1 MTMKTIYILFLTLF
15 SVITLQA
22 QVDRSVMPT
31 PGPAPEINLGEPQSF
46 NLNNG
51 LKVLVVENHKL
62 PRVSMQL
69 SIDNP
74 PILEGDKAGT
84 ASLTGSLLGLGSK
97 NITKEA
103 FNEEIDFLGAR
114 LYFSSQGAYAQ
125 SLSKY
130 FSRMIE
136 LMADAAINPNFTQ
149 EEFDKEKDKLIT
161 GLKSEEKVVS
171 SISNRVQKALAYGKN
186 HPYGEFTTEASVNNI
201 TLGDVEEFYREYF
214 VPANAYLIVIG
225 DVNFEDVKTLTETYF
240 TSWTKAVPPSFS
252 YSQPV
257 NVPNTQI
264 NLVDMPNAVQSEI
277 TVQNTVNLKMK
288 DDDFIAAL
296 LANQILGGGSDS
308 RINLNLRE
316 DKGYTYGAYS
326 SLGNDKY
333 GPSRFAASVEVRN
346 TVTDSAVVEILK
358 ELELII
364 TQPVTEEEL
373 TTTKALY
380 AGSFIMALEEPET
393 IARYAL
399 NIETEDLPKD
409 FYKTFLERLDKVS
422 KEEVEA
428 AAKKYFNVR
437 NARII
442 VVGKGSDILTNLKNV
457 NFNGKKLPV
466 LSYSKTADRIETP
479 DYNAAIPTDVSA
491 QSVLEKYIEAIGGKS
506 KLEGVNTLA
515 MMAEAEMQGMK
526 LNLNIKKTSSD
537 QLMQDVQMMGN
548 SVSKQ
553 VLNGDKG
560 YMIIQGQRK
569 DLAGEE
575 IKTFKGESAPFSELL
590 LLSDNTITLEGMEMV
605 GDKNAY
611 KLKVGENKSAF
622 YDAETGLKLQEV
634 TITEM
639 QGQQIASTSNFEDY
653 KEVAGIL
660 FPYKIMQTVG
670 PQSFE
675 FIVSEIKVNDGVS
688 PSDFE

>member
-1 MTMKTIYILFLTLF
+1 MKNTYILLLTLF
-15 SVITLQA
+15 SFFAVQA
-22 QVDRSVMPT
+22 QVDRTVMPK

-130 FSRMIE
+130 FSRMME

-171 SISNRVQKALAYGKN
+171 SISSRVQRALAYGKN
-186 HPYGEFTTEASVNNI
+186 HPYGEFTTEATVNNI

-225 DVNFEDVKTLTETYF
+225 DVNFEEVKTLTETYF

-252 YSQPV
+252 YSQSK

-264 NLVDMPNAVQSEI
+264 NFVDMPNAVQSEI
-277 TVQNTVNLKMK
+277 TVQNIVNLKMK
-288 DDDFIAAL
+288 DDDYIASL
-296 LANQILGGGSDS
+296 LANEILGGGSDS
-308 RINLNLRE
+308 RLYSNLRE

-326 SLGNDKY
+326 SIGNDKY
-333 GPSRFAASVEVRN
+333 GPSRFRASAEVRN
-346 TVTDSAVVEILK
+346 MVTDSSVVEMLK
-358 ELELII
+358 ELELI
-364 TQPVTEEEL
+364 TTKPVTDEEL
-373 TTTKALY
+373 KNTKALY
-380 AGSFIMALEEPET
+380 AGSFIMALEDPET

-399 NIETEDLPKD
+399 NVEKENLPKD
-409 FYKTFLERLDKVS
+409 FYKTFLEKLDKVS
-422 KEEVEA
+422 KEEVET
-428 AAKKYFNVR
+428 AAKKYFNVD
-437 NARII
+437 NARVI
-442 VVGKGSDILTNLKNV
+442 VVGKGSDILANLENV
-457 NFNGKKLPV
+457 EFKGKKLPV
-466 LSYSKTADRIETP
+466 LAYSKTADRVDTP
-479 DYNAAIPTDVSA
+479 DYNAALPSDVSA
-491 QSVLEKYIEAIGGKS
+491 QSILEKYIEAIGGKS

-560 YMIIQGQRK
+560 YMVMQGQRK
-569 DLAGEE
+569 DLEE
-575 IKTFKGESAPFSELL
+575 KELQAIKKESAPFTELQ
-590 LLSDNTITLEGMEMV
+590 LLSDNTIALEGMEMV
-605 GDKNAY
+605 GDKNTY

-634 TITEM
+634 TVTEM

-653 KEVAGIL
+653 KEVSGIL

-688 PSDFE
+688 PADFE

>member
-1 MTMKTIYILFLTLF
+1 MTMKNTYILLLTLF
-15 SVITLQA
+15 SFIAVQA
-22 QVDRSVMPT
+22 QVDRTVMPK
-31 PGPAPEINLGEPQSF
+31 PGPAPEINLGVPQSF

-74 PILEGDKAGT
+74 PILEGDKAGV

-97 NITKEA
+97 NISKEA

-114 LYFSSQGAYAQ
+114 LYFSAQRAYAQ

-130 FSRMIE
+130 FPRMME
-136 LMADAAINPNFTQ
+136 LMADAAIYPNFTQ

-171 SISNRVQKALAYGKN
+171 AISSRVQRALAYGKN
-186 HPYGEFTTEASVNNI
+186 HPYGEFTTEESVNNV
-201 TLGDVEEFYREYF
+201 TLSDVEEFYRDYF

-225 DVNFEDVKTLTETYF
+225 DVNLEEVKTLTETYF

-252 YSQPV
+252 YSQPK

-264 NLVDMPNAVQSEI
+264 NFVDMPNAVQSEI
-277 TVQNTVNLKMK
+277 TVQNIVNLKMK
-288 DDDFIAAL
+288 DDDYIAAL
-296 LANQILGGGSDS
+296 LANEILGGGADS
-308 RINLNLRE
+308 RLYSNLRE

-326 SLGNDKY
+326 SIGNDKY
-333 GPSRFAASVEVRN
+333 GPSRFSASAEVRN
-346 TVTDSAVVEILK
+346 MVTDSSVVEMLK
-358 ELELII
+358 ELNAIV
-364 TQPVTEEEL
+364 TKPVTDEEL
-373 TTTKALY
+373 KNTKAVY
-380 AGSFIMALEEPET
+380 AGSFIMALENPET

-399 NIETEDLPKD
+399 NVEKENLPKD
-409 FYKTFLERLDKVS
+409 FYKTFLEKLDKVN
-422 KEEVEA
+422 KADVEA
-428 AAKKYFNVR
+428 AAKKYFNVD
-437 NARII
+437 NARVI
-442 VVGKGSDILTNLKNV
+442 VVGKGSDILSNLQNV
-457 NFNGKKLPV
+457 EFKGKKLPV
-466 LSYSKTADRIETP
+466 LAYSKTADRVETP
-479 DYNAAIPTDVSA
+479 DYNAAVPTDVSVK
-491 QSVLEKYIEAIGGKS
+491 SILEKYITAIGGKD
-506 KLEGVNTLA
+506 KLESVNTLA
-515 MMAEAEMQGMK
+515 MMAAAEMQGMK
-526 LNLNIKKTSSD
+526 LDLNLKKTSSN

-553 VLNGDKG
+553 VVNGDKG
-560 YMIIQGQRK
+560 YMVMQGQRK
-569 DLAGEE
+569 DLEE
-575 IKTFKGESAPFSELL
+575 KELQAIKKESAPFIELQL
-590 LLSDNTITLEGMEMV
+590 INDESVVIEGMEMV

-611 KLKVGENKSAF
+611 KLKVGEDKSAF

-653 KEVAGIL
+653 KEVSGIL
-660 FPYKIMQTVG
+660 FPFKILQTVG

-688 PSDFE
+688 PTDFE

>member
-1 MTMKTIYILFLTLF
+1 MKTIYTLLLTLF
-15 SVITLQA
+15 TFTAVQA
-22 QVDRSVMPT
+22 QIDRTVMPK

-46 NLNNG
+46 SLNNG
-51 LKVLVVENHKL
+51 LQVLVVENHKL
-62 PRVSMQL
+62 PRVSIQL

-74 PILEGDKAGT
+74 PILEGDKGGVS
-84 ASLTGSLLGLGSK
+84 SLTGSLLGQGSK
-97 NITKEA
+97 NITKDA
-103 FNEEIDFLGAR
+103 FNEEIDFIGAR
-114 LYFSSQGAYAQ
+114 LNFSSQRAYGQ

-130 FSRMIE
+130 FPRMIE

-171 SISNRVQKALAYGKN
+171 AISSRVQKALAYGKN
-186 HPYGEFTTEASVNNI
+186 HPYGEFTTEQTVNNV
-201 TLGDVEEFYREYF
+201 TLSDVEEFYREYF

-225 DVNFEDVKTLTETYF
+225 DVNFEEVKSLTETYF

-252 YSQPV
+252 YSQPK

-296 LANQILGGGSDS
+296 LANQIFGGGSNS
-308 RINLNLRE
+308 RLNLNLRE
-316 DKGYTYGAYS
+316 DKGFTYGAYS
-326 SLGNDKY
+326 SIGNNKY
-333 GPSRFAASVEVRN
+333 GASRFTASTEVRN

-358 ELELII
+358 ELELMVS
-364 TQPVTEEEL
+364 QPVTEEEL
-373 TTTKALY
+373 KSTKALY

-399 NIETEDLPKD
+399 NVEKEDLPKD
-409 FYKTFLERLDKVS
+409 FYKKFLERLDKVS

-428 AAKKYFNVR
+428 AAKKYFNIN
-437 NARII
+437 NARVI
-442 VVGKGSDILTNLKNV
+442 VVGKGSEILENLEKV
-457 NFNGKKLPV
+457 NFKDKKLPV
-466 LSYSKTADRIETP
+466 LTYSKTADRVETP
-479 DYNAAIPTDVSA
+479 NYEVSVPEDVSA
-491 QSVLEKYIEAIGGKS
+491 QSVIEKNIKAVGGKD
-506 KLEGVNTLA
+506 KLESVNTYA

-526 LNLNIKKTSSD
+526 LSLNIKKTSSN

-553 VLNGDKG
+553 VLNGDSG
-560 YMIIQGQRK
+560 YMIVQGQRK
-569 DLAGEE
+569 DLTEE
-575 IKTFKGESAPFSELL
+575 EVTTFKGESTPISELEYL
-590 LLSDNTITLEGMEMV
+590 TAKSLSLEGIEMV

-611 KLKVGENKSAF
+611 KVMINEKKSAF
-622 YDAETGLKLQEV
+622 YDVETGLKLQE
-634 TITEM
+634 TTTNEM
-639 QGQQIASTSNFEDY
+639 QGQQVISTINFEDY
-653 KEVAGIL
+653 KEVSGIL
-660 FPYKIMQTVG
+660 FPFKIIQTVG

-675 FIVSEIKVNDGVS
+675 FIVSEIKINEGVT

>member
-1 MTMKTIYILFLTLF
+1 MKNTYILFLTLF
-15 SVITLQA
+15 SCIALQA
-22 QVDRSVMPT
+22 QVDRTVMPT
-31 PGPAPEINLGEPQSF
+31 PGPAPEINLGVPQTF

-62 PRVSMQL
+62 PRVSVQL

-74 PILEGDKAGT
+74 PVLEGDKAGT

-97 NITKEA
+97 NISKEA

-114 LYFSSQGAYAQ
+114 LYFTSSRAYAQ

-130 FSRMIE
+130 FPRMIE

-171 SISNRVQKALAYGKN
+171 SISSRVQRALAYGKK
-186 HPYGEFTTEASVNNI
+186 HPYGEFTTEETVHNV
-201 TLGDVEEFYREYF
+201 TLGDVEEYYREYF

-225 DVNFEDVKTLTETYF
+225 DVNFEEVKTLTETYF
-240 TSWTKAVPPSFS
+240 TSWTKAVPPSLS
-252 YSQPV
+252 YSQPK

-264 NLVDMPNAVQSEI
+264 NFVDMPNAVQSEI
-277 TVQNTVNLKMK
+277 TVQNIVNLKMS
-288 DDDFIAAL
+288 DTDFIAAL

-333 GPSRFAASVEVRN
+333 GPSRFAASAEVRN
-346 TVTDSAVVEILK
+346 TVTDSSVVQLLK
-358 ELELII
+358 EIDLIN
-364 TQPVTEEEL
+364 TQPVKDEEL
-373 TTTKALY
+373 KTTKALY
-380 AGSFIMALEEPET
+380 AGSFIMALEDPET

-399 NIETEDLPKD
+399 NVEKENLPKN
-409 FYKTFLERLDKVS
+409 FYKTFLEKLDKVS
-422 KEEVEA
+422 KEEVKT
-428 AAKKYFNVR
+428 AAKKYFNVD
-437 NARII
+437 NARVI
-442 VVGKGSDILTNLKNV
+442 VVGKGSDILSNLENV
-457 NFNGKKLPV
+457 EFKGKKVPV
-466 LSYSKTADRIETP
+466 LAYSKTADRVETP
-479 DYNAAIPTDVSA
+479 DYNAALPTDVSA
-491 QSVLEKYIEAIGGKS
+491 QSILEKYIEAIGGKS
-506 KLEGVNTLA
+506 KLESVNTIA
-515 MMAEAEMQGMK
+515 MVAAAEMQGMK
-526 LNLNIKKTSSD
+526 LDLNIKKTSSD
-537 QLMQDVQMMGN
+537 QLMQDLQMMGN

-553 VLNGDKG
+553 VLNGDSG
-560 YMIIQGQRK
+560 YMVMQGQRK
-569 DLAGEE
+569 DLEE
-575 IKTFKGESAPFSELL
+575 KEFEAIKKESAPFSELQL
-590 LLSDNTITLEGMEMV
+590 LTDDTIALEGMEMV

-622 YDAETGLKLQEV
+622 YDVETGLKLQEV
-634 TITEM
+634 TVTEM

-688 PSDFE
+688 PADFE